1 MPFFG
6 TDTKSNILKG
16 QYTWSYLYSSVKSR
30 AVREHNSSMD
40 SCDKY
45 GTPNLM
51 ALKAKHDN
59 PSIAPPFSEM

>member
-1 MPFFG
+1 MLVAAGNP
-6 TDTKSNILKG
+6 KG
-16 QYTWSYLYSSVKSR
+16 NRLRGIYTWSYLYSSVKSR

-45 GTPNLM
+45 GTPNLT